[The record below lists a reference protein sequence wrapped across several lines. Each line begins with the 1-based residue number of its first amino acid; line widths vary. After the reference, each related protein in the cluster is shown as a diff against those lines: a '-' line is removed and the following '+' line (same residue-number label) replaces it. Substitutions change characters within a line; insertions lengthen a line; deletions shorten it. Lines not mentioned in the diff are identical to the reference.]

1 MVRLYCSGWP
11 TILAKLT
18 TAIEAANQQTPEEA
32 RMQAAR
38 DALFGI
44 DSVSSLNDFEVSSF
58 LGWMS

>member
-1 MVRLYCSGWP
+1 MVRLDCSDWP
-11 TILAKLT
+11 NSRGELT

-58 LGWMS
+58 PP